1 MAALAQQRPDS
12 DTELGHVR
20 GLDRKTRE
28 RHGEALVALIGEA
41 ATRTPEPLPRS
52 IRKKKLDA
60 ALLARVQLLDAWVH
74 QRGADLGIAPGLLA
88 PPKLL
93 ERIVTG
99 EGRAALGGWRE
110 PLLGDDVEAL
120 LEGRGALARGERG
133 GLALVEL

>member
-1 MAALAQQRPDS
+1 M
-12 DTELGHVR
+12 R

-28 RHGEALVALIGEA
+28 RHGEALIALIAEA
-41 ATRTPEPLPRS
+41 ATRTPAPLPKAV
-52 IRKKKLDA
+52 RKKKLDA

-93 ERIVTG
+93 ERVVTG

-110 PLLGDDVEAL
+110 PLLGEDIEAL

-133 GLALVEL
+133 GIVLVAL